1 LSPETILYIV
11 VAAIVSIIVSVFMYG
26 YKTKYR
32 GKLRW
37 LFGILRGITIFSILL
52 LIINPKF
59 KSETYTTYKPKL
71 SVVLDNSFSI
81 NELNQTENVK
91 YVKGL
96 LAESSELS
104 TKFDI
109 SYFQFGTSFKGEDS
123 LSFDENNTN
132 ISSVFNSVA
141 EIFDTEIAPTILVTD
156 GNQTIGTDYEFAT
169 NQLKNPVYPIIL
181 GDSIKYKDLKIQQL
195 NTNRYAFLKNRFPVE
210 VVLVYSGT
218 ESVSSRFTI
227 TQGSA
232 VLFNQ
237 NVAFSERNNSKTIN
251 LTLPAT
257 KVGLQRYTASIVP
270 LEDEKNKVNNNKRF
284 AVEVIDE
291 ATNVLIVSD
300 IIHPDL
306 GMLKKAIT
314 TNEQRTVTFKKSS
327 EAASILNEYQ
337 LIILYQPDREF
348 TSVYREIQRLNK
360 NTFAITGTKTDWD
373 FLNSAQNYYTKDV
386 TNQTED
392 PSALLNPNYGIFAID
407 DIGFDDFPPLQTLF
421 GQLTVEV
428 PHETILE
435 QTIDGIPSESP
446 LLATIEINNT
456 RHAIWD
462 GESLWKWRA
471 QSYLKGKSF
480 EDFDDFVGKMVQYLA
495 SNKRRS
501 RLEVSSE
508 TFYYN
513 NNPIKISAQYFDKSF
528 VFDNRVSLSIS
539 VLNTESKKR
548 ETFPMLLKNN
558 YFEVDLNTLEA
569 GEYAYTIS
577 VTNEEVAR
585 SGSFTILEFNIE
597 QQFLNANIAKLS
609 RVAEKTRGKA
619 YFPGQVDD
627 LINDLL
633 ADETYVSVQKSEQK
647 VVSLIDWKF
656 LLGLIVLALS
666 LEWFTRKFN
675 GLI

>member
-1 LSPETILYIV
+1 LSPETILYIL

-232 VLFNQ
+232 VF
-237 NVAFSERNNSKTIN
+237 
-251 LTLPAT
+251 
-257 KVGLQRYTASIVP
+257 
-270 LEDEKNKVNNNKRF
+270 
-284 AVEVIDE
+284 
-291 ATNVLIVSD
+291 
-300 IIHPDL
+300 
-306 GMLKKAIT
+306 
-314 TNEQRTVTFKKSS
+314 
-327 EAASILNEYQ
+327 
-337 LIILYQPDREF
+337 
-348 TSVYREIQRLNK
+348 
-360 NTFAITGTKTDWD
+360 
-373 FLNSAQNYYTKDV
+373 
-386 TNQTED
+386 
-392 PSALLNPNYGIFAID
+392 
-407 DIGFDDFPPLQTLF
+407 
-421 GQLTVEV
+421 
-428 PHETILE
+428 
-435 QTIDGIPSESP
+435 
-446 LLATIEINNT
+446 
-456 RHAIWD
+456 
-462 GESLWKWRA
+462 
-471 QSYLKGKSF
+471 
-480 EDFDDFVGKMVQYLA
+480 
-495 SNKRRS
+495 
-501 RLEVSSE
+501 
-508 TFYYN
+508 
-513 NNPIKISAQYFDKSF
+513 
-528 VFDNRVSLSIS
+528 
-539 VLNTESKKR
+539 
-548 ETFPMLLKNN
+548 
-558 YFEVDLNTLEA
+558 
-569 GEYAYTIS
+569 
-577 VTNEEVAR
+577 
-585 SGSFTILEFNIE
+585 
-597 QQFLNANIAKLS
+597 
-609 RVAEKTRGKA
+609 
-619 YFPGQVDD
+619 
-627 LINDLL
+627 
-633 ADETYVSVQKSEQK
+633 
-647 VVSLIDWKF
+647 
-656 LLGLIVLALS
+656 
-666 LEWFTRKFN
+666 
-675 GLI
+675 